1 MITNVALGSTV
12 AKSVIVILMIT
23 NNLGVS
29 KTLRLRYVDKQHN
42 KCRALVFT
50 VTFTLIHIPMF

>member
-12 AKSVIVILMIT
+12 PKSVIIILMIT
-23 NNLGVS
+23 NNLGIN
-29 KTLRLRYVDKQHN
+29 KTLRPRYVDGQHN

-50 VTFTLIHIPMF
+50 VTVLLF

>member
-12 AKSVIVILMIT
+12 AKSVIIILMIT
-23 NNLGVS
+23 NNLGIS
-29 KTLRLRYVDKQHN
+29 KTLRPRYVDKQHN

-50 VTFTLIHIPMF
+50 VTVLLF